1 MVDRSTNMER
11 LSPLGGRFSG
21 SRYDASMTDTQGPTP
36 APDRPLRRDAER
48 NRKRI
53 LDAAR
58 ALVAEVGLDISH
70 DDIARAAEVGVGT
83 VYRRF
88 PDKQKLIEE
97 LFDER
102 VDQIIA
108 LVDAARRLDDPWQG
122 LYHFLA
128 GNLEL
133 QASDQGLKELML
145 GNSRAT
151 ELAQRAQRRIG
162 SAVRELVT
170 RAHASGQLRPDVGV
184 EDFPLVQMMV
194 GAVME
199 DARHIDPEL
208 WRRALALV
216 LDGYRADGRRTPLP
230 GGTPTTDQIEQ
241 VLSHWRPPKRTP
253 HEP

>member
-1 MVDRSTNMER
+1 MS
-11 LSPLGGRFSG
+11 
-21 SRYDASMTDTQGPTP
+21 DAQGPTTDGENPSP
-36 APDRPLRRDAER
+36 ARPLRRDAER
-48 NRKRI
+48 NRQRI

-58 ALVAEVGLDISH
+58 ELVAERGLGVSH
-70 DDIARAAEVGVGT
+70 DDIARAADVGVGT

-88 PDKQKLIEE
+88 PDKQRLIDE

-108 LVDAARRLDDPWQG
+108 IVDAAREFDDPWQG
-122 LYHFLA
+122 LCAFVV

-145 GNSRAT
+145 GNGRAS

-162 SAVRELVT
+162 PAVRELVR
-170 RAHASGQLRPDVGV
+170 RAHASGQLRADVGV
-184 EDFPLVQMMV
+184 EDFPLIQMMV

-199 DARHIDPEL
+199 DARHIDPDL

-216 LDGYRADGRRTPLP
+216 LDGYRAGPRSDSLP
-230 GGTPTTDQIEQ
+230 GAMATPEQIEQ
-241 VLSHWRPPKRTP
+241 VLSHWRPPRRRPPRYRGAKP
-253 HEP
+253 DGPG

>member
-1 MVDRSTNMER
+1 MSDREPS
-11 LSPLGGRFSG
+11 
-21 SRYDASMTDTQGPTP
+21 
-36 APDRPLRRDAER
+36 RPLRRDAER

-58 ALVAEVGLDISH
+58 ALVAEVGLNISH

-88 PDKQKLIEE
+88 PDKQQLIDE

-108 LVDAARRLDDPWQG
+108 LVEAALELDDPWQG
-122 LYHFLA
+122 LCAFVA

-133 QASDQGLKELML
+133 QAGDQGLKEIML
-145 GNSRAT
+145 GTSRAG

-162 SAVRELVT
+162 PAVRELVS

-184 EDFPLVQMMV
+184 EDFPLIQMMV

-199 DARHIDPEL
+199 DARHIDPNL

-216 LDGYRADGRRTPLP
+216 LDGYRVGEHPDPLP
-230 GGTPTTDQIEQ
+230 GRTPTTDQIEQ
-241 VLSHWRPPKRTP
+241 VLSHWRPPQRRQ
-253 HEP
+253 

>member
-1 MVDRSTNMER
+1 MES
-11 LSPLGGRFSG
+11 LSPLGGLFSG
-21 SRYDASMTDTQGPTP
+21 SRYDVAMTATDGQEP
-36 APDRPLRRDAER
+36 APGRPLRRDAER
-48 NRKRI
+48 NRQRI

-70 DDIARAAEVGVGT
+70 DDIARAADVGVGT

-102 VDQIIA
+102 VDQIVA
-108 LVDAARRLDDPWQG
+108 LVDAARQLEDPWQG
-122 LYHFLA
+122 LRAFLE

-133 QASDQGLKELML
+133 QAGDQGLKELML

-151 ELAQRAQRRIG
+151 DLAQRAQRRIG
-162 SAVRELVT
+162 SAVRELVA
-170 RAHASGQLRPDVGV
+170 RAHASGQLRADVGV

-199 DARHIDPEL
+199 DARHIDPNL
-208 WRRALALV
+208 WRRALALL
-216 LDGYRADGRRTPLP
+216 LDGYRADGKPTPLP
-230 GGTPTTDQIEQ
+230 GRMAAPEQIEQ
-241 VLSHWRPPKRTP
+241 VLSHWRPPKRAPRDT
-253 HEP
+253 

>member
-1 MVDRSTNMER
+1 
-11 LSPLGGRFSG
+11 
-21 SRYDASMTDTQGPTP
+21 MTGMTAADEPSK
-36 APDRPLRRDAER
+36 PLRRDAER
-48 NRKRI
+48 NRRRI

-58 ALVAEVGLDISH
+58 DLVAEAGLDISH
-70 DDIARAAEVGVGT
+70 DDIARAADVGVGT

-88 PDKQKLIEE
+88 PDKQRLIDE

-102 VDQIIA
+102 VDQIIN
-108 LVDAARRLDDPWQG
+108 LVETARELDDPWQG
-122 LYHFLA
+122 LSAFIA

-162 SAVRELVT
+162 AAVRELVA

-184 EDFPLVQMMV
+184 EDFPLIQMMV

-199 DARHIDPEL
+199 DARHIDPDL

-216 LDGYRADGRRTPLP
+216 LDGYRADASRDPLP
-230 GGTPTTDQIEQ
+230 GDTPTQEQIEQ
-241 VLSHWRPPKRTP
+241 VLSHWRPPRRRPAKP
-253 HEP
+253 SGE

>member
-1 MVDRSTNMER
+1 MSATEE
-11 LSPLGGRFSG
+11 P
-21 SRYDASMTDTQGPTP
+21 
-36 APDRPLRRDAER
+36 RPLRRDAER
-48 NRKRI
+48 NRQRI

-58 ALVAEVGLDISH
+58 ELVAEVGLDISH

-88 PDKQKLIEE
+88 PDKQVLIDE

-108 LVDAARRLDDPWQG
+108 LVDAARGLDDPWQG
-122 LYHFLA
+122 LCAFVA

-133 QASDQGLKELML
+133 QAGDQGLKELML
-145 GNSRAT
+145 GNGRASD
-151 ELAQRAQRRIG
+151 LAQRAQRRIG
-162 SAVRELVT
+162 PAVRELVK

-184 EDFPLVQMMV
+184 EDFPLIQTMV

-199 DARHIDPEL
+199 DARHIDPDL

-216 LDGYRADGRRTPLP
+216 LDGYRADTRPRDGLP
-230 GGTPTTDQIEQ
+230 GNTPTPEQIEQ
-241 VLSHWRPPKRTP
+241 VLSHWRPPRRRPAK
-253 HEP
+253 

>member
-1 MVDRSTNMER
+1 MSSTERSE
-11 LSPLGGRFSG
+11 
-21 SRYDASMTDTQGPTP
+21 P
-36 APDRPLRRDAER
+36 APAKPLRRDAER
-48 NRKRI
+48 NRRRI

-58 ALVAEVGLDISH
+58 ELVAEVGLDISH

-88 PDKQKLIEE
+88 PDKQELIDE

-102 VDQIIA
+102 VDQIIELIDTA
-108 LVDAARRLDDPWQG
+108 LAIDDPWQG
-122 LYHFLA
+122 LCAFVA

-133 QASDQGLKELML
+133 QAGDQGLKELML
-145 GNSRAT
+145 GNGRAS

-162 SAVRELVT
+162 PAVRELVE

-184 EDFPLVQMMV
+184 EDFPLIQMMV

-199 DARHIDPEL
+199 DARHIDADL

-216 LDGYRADGRRTPLP
+216 LDGYRATPGPEPLP
-230 GGTPTTDQIEQ
+230 GSVPTPEQIEQ
-241 VLSHWRPPKRTP
+241 VLSHWRPPRRRPAKSAETGP
-253 HEP
+253 TGSTGENDPEGDD

>member
-1 MVDRSTNMER
+1 MSATERSE
-11 LSPLGGRFSG
+11 
-21 SRYDASMTDTQGPTP
+21 PTP
-36 APDRPLRRDAER
+36 ARPLRRDAER
-48 NRKRI
+48 NRRRI

-58 ALVAEVGLDISH
+58 ELVAEVGLDISH

-88 PDKQKLIEE
+88 PDKQELLDE

-102 VDQIIA
+102 VDQIIE
-108 LVDAARRLDDPWQG
+108 LVDAALEIEDPWQG
-122 LYHFLA
+122 LCAFVA

-133 QASDQGLKELML
+133 QAGDQGLKELML
-145 GNSRAT
+145 GNGRAG

-162 SAVRELVT
+162 PAVRELVR

-184 EDFPLVQMMV
+184 EDFPLIQMMI

-199 DARHIDPEL
+199 DARHIDPDL

-216 LDGYRADGRRTPLP
+216 LDGYRAGARPEPLP
-230 GGTPTTDQIEQ
+230 GSVPTPEDIEQ
-241 VLSHWRPPKRTP
+241 VLSHWRPPRRRPAKSQDD
-253 HEP
+253 

>member
-1 MVDRSTNMER
+1 MSASERSR
-11 LSPLGGRFSG
+11 
-21 SRYDASMTDTQGPTP
+21 P
-36 APDRPLRRDAER
+36 AAKPLRRDAER
-48 NRKRI
+48 NRQRI

-58 ALVAEVGLDISH
+58 ELVAEVGLDISH

-88 PDKQKLIEE
+88 PDKQKLIDE

-108 LVDAARRLDDPWQG
+108 LVDAARELDDPWEG
-122 LYHFLA
+122 LHAFLA

-133 QASDQGLKELML
+133 QASDRGLKELML
-145 GNSRAT
+145 GNSRAS
-151 ELAQRAQRRIG
+151 ELAQRAQRRIRV
-162 SAVRELVT
+162 AVRELVR

-184 EDFPLVQMMV
+184 EDFPLIQMMV

-199 DARHIDPEL
+199 DARHIDPNL

-216 LDGYRADGRRTPLP
+216 LDGYRADARREPLP
-230 GGTPTTDQIEQ
+230 GATPSPEQIEQ
-241 VLSHWRPPKRTP
+241 VLSHWRPPRRPAKGGSATRDAD
-253 HEP
+253 

>member
-1 MVDRSTNMER
+1 MSSEDEPNAE
-11 LSPLGGRFSG
+11 PG
-21 SRYDASMTDTQGPTP
+21 
-36 APDRPLRRDAER
+36 RPLRRDAER
-48 NRKRI
+48 NRQRI

-58 ALVAEVGLDISH
+58 ELVAEVGLDISH

-88 PDKQKLIEE
+88 PDKQRLIDE

-108 LVDAARRLDDPWQG
+108 IVDAARELDDPWQG
-122 LYHFLA
+122 LYAFVA

-133 QASDQGLKELML
+133 QAGDQGLKELML
-145 GNSRAT
+145 GSSRAS

-162 SAVRELVT
+162 PAVRELVH
-170 RAHASGQLRPDVGV
+170 RAHESGQLRPDVGV
-184 EDFPLVQMMV
+184 EDFPLIQMMV

-199 DARHIDPEL
+199 DARHIDPHL

-216 LDGYRADGRRTPLP
+216 LDGYRAGTHPDPLP
-230 GGTPTTDQIEQ
+230 SRMASPDQIEQ
-241 VLSHWRPPKRTP
+241 VLMHWRPPRRNPKAERS
-253 HEP
+253 

>member
-1 MVDRSTNMER
+1 MSPVDET
-11 LSPLGGRFSG
+11 G
-21 SRYDASMTDTQGPTP
+21 ASHAGESK
-36 APDRPLRRDAER
+36 PLRRDAER
-48 NRKRI
+48 NRQRI

-58 ALVAEVGLDISH
+58 DLVAEVGLDISH
-70 DDIARAAEVGVGT
+70 DDIARAADVGVGT

-88 PDKQKLIEE
+88 PDKQKLIDE

-108 LVDAARRLDDPWQG
+108 LVDRARELDDPWAG
-122 LYHFLA
+122 LHAFLA

-145 GNSRAT
+145 GSSRAS

-162 SAVRELVT
+162 EAVHELVR

-184 EDFPLVQMMV
+184 EDMPLIQMMV

-199 DARHIDPEL
+199 DARHFNPNL

-216 LDGYRADGRRTPLP
+216 LDGYRAGDHPDPLP
-230 GGTPTTDQIEQ
+230 GATPSQEQIEQ
-241 VLSHWRPPKRTP
+241 VLSHWRPPRRRPPKFQP
-253 HEP
+253 KDE

>member
-1 MVDRSTNMER
+1 
-11 LSPLGGRFSG
+11 
-21 SRYDASMTDTQGPTP
+21 MTDQEPS
-36 APDRPLRRDAER
+36 RPLRRDAER
-48 NRKRI
+48 NRRRI

-58 ALVAEVGLDISH
+58 QLVAEVGLDISH

-88 PDKQKLIEE
+88 PDKQQLIDE

-108 LVDAARRLDDPWQG
+108 LVDGALALDDPWQG
-122 LYHFLA
+122 LSTFVA

-133 QASDQGLKELML
+133 QAGDQGLKEIML
-145 GNSRAT
+145 GTSRAG
-151 ELAQRAQRRIG
+151 ELAQRAERRIG
-162 SAVRELVT
+162 PAVRELVK

-184 EDFPLVQMMV
+184 EDFPLIQMMV

-199 DARHIDPEL
+199 DARHIDPNL

-216 LDGYRADGRRTPLP
+216 LDGYRAGDRPDPLP
-230 GGTPTTDQIEQ
+230 GRTPTRDQIEQ
-241 VLSHWRPPKRTP
+241 VLSHWRPPRRRP
-253 HEP
+253 SRGPENAAG

>member
-1 MVDRSTNMER
+1 MSATERSE
-11 LSPLGGRFSG
+11 
-21 SRYDASMTDTQGPTP
+21 PTP
-36 APDRPLRRDAER
+36 ARPLRRDAER
-48 NRKRI
+48 NRRRI

-58 ALVAEVGLDISH
+58 ELVAEVGLDISH

-88 PDKQKLIEE
+88 PDKQELLDE

-102 VDQIIA
+102 VDQIIE
-108 LVDAARRLDDPWQG
+108 LVDAALEIEDPWQG
-122 LYHFLA
+122 LCAFVA

-133 QASDQGLKELML
+133 QAGDQGLKELML
-145 GNSRAT
+145 GNGRAG

-162 SAVRELVT
+162 PAVRELVR

-184 EDFPLVQMMV
+184 EDFPLIQMMI

-199 DARHIDPEL
+199 DARHIDPDL

-216 LDGYRADGRRTPLP
+216 LDGYRAGARPEPLP
-230 GGTPTTDQIEQ
+230 GSVPTPEDIEQ
-241 VLSHWRPPKRTP
+241 VLSHWRPPRRRPAKFQDD
-253 HEP
+253 

>member
-1 MVDRSTNMER
+1 MSAAR
-11 LSPLGGRFSG
+11 G
-21 SRYDASMTDTQGPTP
+21 SK
-36 APDRPLRRDAER
+36 PDPSRPLRRDAER
-48 NRKRI
+48 NRRRI

-58 ALVAEVGLDISH
+58 ELVAEVGLDISH

-88 PDKQKLIEE
+88 PDKQKLIDE

-108 LVDAARRLDDPWQG
+108 LVDAARELDDPWQG
-122 LYHFLA
+122 LCAFVA

-133 QASDQGLKELML
+133 QAGDQGLKELML
-145 GNSRAT
+145 GNSRAG

-162 SAVRELVT
+162 PAVRELVE

-184 EDFPLVQMMV
+184 EDFPLIQMMV

-199 DARHIDPEL
+199 DARHIDPTL

-216 LDGYRADGRRTPLP
+216 LDGYRAAPQPDPLP
-230 GGTPTTDQIEQ
+230 GSTPTPEQIER
-241 VLSHWRPPKRTP
+241 VLTHWRPPRRRPAKTRSS
-253 HEP
+253 ESG